1 MAKILIVED
10 DKSLSGTVEKWL
22 TFEHHL
28 VEVVD
33 NGEQALENLKFYKYD
48 MVVLDI
54 NLPKVSGMDVCKQFR
69 AGGGATPIL
78 MLTGRDAIDD
88 KEKGLDAGADDYLT
102 KPFHLKELSA
112 RVRALLR
119 RPTNITGDVL
129 KSGGLS
135 LETATYKVLR
145 DGEQVQLSQQEFA
158 LLEFLMRNAN
168 QVFSPEALL
177 DRVWKSSSDV
187 SPAAIRT
194 HVKMLRKK
202 IDKDGEPSFIRNIHG
217 VGYRFD
223 AR

>member
-1 MAKILIVED
+1 MAKILLVED
-10 DKSLSGTVEKWL
+10 DKALCGTVQKWL
-22 TFEHHL
+22 THEHHL
-28 VEVVD
+28 VEAVD

-48 MVVLDI
+48 LVVLDV
-54 NLPKVSGMDVCKQFR
+54 NLPKMSGLDVCKQFR
-69 AGGGATPIL
+69 QSGGVTAIL

-88 KEKGLDAGADDYLT
+88 KEKGLDSGADDYLT

-119 RPTNITGDVL
+119 RPASMTGDVL
-129 KSGGLS
+129 RSGGLS
-135 LETATYKVLR
+135 LETATYRVLR
-145 DGEQVQLSQQEFA
+145 DGEEIQLSQQEFS
-158 LLEFLMRNAN
+158 LLEFLMRNSN

-187 SPAAIRT
+187 SPQAIRT

-202 IDKDGEPSFIRNIHG
+202 IDKEGEPSFIKNIHG

-223 AR
+223 SR

>member
-10 DKSLSGTVEKWL
+10 DKALCGTVEKWL

-33 NGEQALENLKFYKYD
+33 NGEAALENLKFYKYD
-48 MVVLDI
+48 LVVLDV
-54 NLPKVSGMDVCKQFR
+54 NLPKLSGLDVCKQFR
-69 AGGGATPIL
+69 ETGGSTPIL
-78 MLTGRDAIDD
+78 MLTGKDAIDD
-88 KEKGLDAGADDYLT
+88 KERGLDAGADDYLT

-119 RPTNITGDVL
+119 RPNTFTGDVL
-129 KSGGLS
+129 RSGNLI
-135 LETATYKVLR
+135 LETSTFRVSR
-145 DGEQVQLSQQEFA
+145 DGEDVQLSQQEFA

-194 HVKMLRKK
+194 HIKMLRKK
-202 IDKDGEPSFIRNIHG
+202 LDKDGDQSYIRNIHG

>member
-10 DKSLSGTVEKWL
+10 DKALCNTVQKWL
-22 TFEHHL
+22 VHEHHL
-28 VEVVD
+28 VEVAET
-33 NGEQALENLKFYKYD
+33 GEQALENLKFYKYD
-48 MVVLDI
+48 LVVLDI
-54 NLPKVSGMDVCKQFR
+54 NLPKISGLDVCRQFR
-69 AGGGATPIL
+69 DKGGTTAIL
-78 MLTGRDAIDD
+78 MLTGRDSVDD
-88 KEKGLDAGADDYLT
+88 KEKGLDSGADDYLT

-119 RPTNITGDVL
+119 RPSAIAGDVL
-129 KSGGLS
+129 KSGTLS
-135 LETATYKVLR
+135 LETSTFKVLR
-145 DGEQVQLSQQEFA
+145 DGLEIQVSQQEFA

-202 IDKDGEPSFIRNIHG
+202 IDKDGEPSFIKNIHG
-217 VGYRFD
+217 VGYRFES
-223 AR
+223 R